1 MTSFRLD
8 SYRAGKVVSSEMV
21 DGLDNDEL
29 AMKLVV
35 TDCTSGHCKLYRN
48 DVLIAEMDKGLWYL
62 PNAPREVQKRRRA
75 LHELDGCDRRICL
88 RTSASAPSADRRDKA
103 ITDPQRSGRS
113 ECFVESENIVTP
125 GSKGFGAW

>member
-21 DGLDNDEL
+21 DGLDDDEL

-35 TDCTSGHCKLYRN
+35 ADCTAGHCKLYRN

-62 PNAPREVQKRRRA
+62 PNAPREVPKRRRV
-75 LHELDGCDRRICL
+75 LDELDECTGMARL
-88 RTSASAPSADRRDKA
+88 RTSASASLADR
-103 ITDPQRSGRS
+103 
-113 ECFVESENIVTP
+113 
-125 GSKGFGAW
+125 

>member
-1 MTSFRLD
+1 MTSYRRD

-35 TDCTSGHCKLYRN
+35 ADCTSGHCKLYRN

-62 PNAPREVQKRRRA
+62 PNAPREVQKRRRT
-75 LHELDGCDRRICL
+75 LYELDGCARRTRL
-88 RTSASAPSADRRDKA
+88 RTSASASLADR
-103 ITDPQRSGRS
+103 
-113 ECFVESENIVTP
+113 
-125 GSKGFGAW
+125 